1 MILHN
6 ESLENICDVKL
17 VYAGIVLLDRVA
29 KLRKVKLVV
38 LNDGDASNIRI
49 RAQVL
54 WTLTVVPNL
63 LLPTFLITY
72 FNGSKNRYSGLNLRR
87 EYQSEDRMYL
97 LLLHNEIIKFLDADQ
112 ETGREKEDSG
122 GRVRGCQ
129 FIKVSYFLSNW
140 Y

>member
-54 WTLTVVPNL
+54 WTLTLVPNL

-72 FNGSKNRYSGLNLRR
+72 F
-87 EYQSEDRMYL
+87 
-97 LLLHNEIIKFLDADQ
+97 
-112 ETGREKEDSG
+112 
-122 GRVRGCQ
+122 
-129 FIKVSYFLSNW
+129 
-140 Y
+140 

>member
-54 WTLTVVPNL
+54 WTLTLVPNL
-63 LLPTFLITY
+63 LMSTFLITY
-72 FNGSKNRYSGLNLRR
+72 F
-87 EYQSEDRMYL
+87 
-97 LLLHNEIIKFLDADQ
+97 
-112 ETGREKEDSG
+112 
-122 GRVRGCQ
+122 
-129 FIKVSYFLSNW
+129 
-140 Y
+140 